1 MNGYNNNNQQFQQQ
15 PVYNPQVMN
24 QKKTPA
30 FAITSMCCG
39 IASIVLCCFGIFGL
53 ASGICAI
60 VFGILSMKKEAPNG
74 KGMALA
80 GLICGGIGTLLTLIV
95 WISSCACTGCMGA
108 GSNFLLAEMMEEL
121 MYEFY

>member
-1 MNGYNNNNQQFQQQ
+1 MNYNNNNQQFQQ
-15 PVYNPQVMN
+15 PVYNAQVMPE
-24 QKKTPA
+24 KKKAPA

-39 IASIVLCCFGIFGL
+39 IASIVLCCFGILGL
-53 ASGICAI
+53 ACGICAI

-80 GLICGGIGTLLTLIV
+80 GLICGGIGTFLTLAV
-95 WISSCACTGCMGA
+95 WISSCVCTGCLGS
-108 GSNFLLAEMMEEL
+108 GSNYLLAEMIEEL